1 MGLRSYLT
9 NMFSGTAERA
19 TDVLKGSWQSISNTK
34 SGVSVTKE
42 NSLTIAGVYTAVRVY
57 TDAIASLPTH
67 VINDTGESK
76 NRNVN
81 HPVYGLV
88 SRKPNSL
95 MTNSVFWNV
104 SIPHLLLW
112 GNSYSII
119 EWQKGG
125 SRRPISIMPVHPSKV
140 KVHVLD
146 GILVYEFKIGDD
158 KIVLDQSNVLHFRG
172 MGDEVEGKSVIDY
185 ARDNLALGKASED
198 FGSKFFSNGANQ
210 SGILTTDQVLNDKAI
225 TNLRQSLERNHGGVT
240 SSQKTMILEQGLKYQ
255 TTSVPPD
262 SAQFLETRRFSIEDI
277 ARWFKLPPDK
287 LADLTRATFSNL
299 EQQDLNFVK
308 HSILPLVIN
317 LEEELTRKLLREME
331 LNTTYIKKNLDGLL
345 RGDIKTRYEAYQSG
359 IQNGIISPNE
369 ARGKEGMNPYEGGDS
384 KFMPLNLAPI
394 DSNGTNQIQDEKED

>member
-1 MGLRSYLT
+1 MGLRSYLS
-9 NMFSGTAERA
+9 NMLNGTAER
-19 TDVLKGSWQSISNTK
+19 TSDVLKGTWQSMGGTK
-34 SGVSVTKE
+34 SGVSITKE
-42 NSLTIAGVYTAVRVY
+42 NSMTIAGVYTAVRVY

-67 VINDTGESK
+67 VISDTGEEKRKVS
-76 NRNVN
+76 N
-81 HPVYGLV
+81 HPVYSLV

-95 MTNSVFWNV
+95 MTNSVYWNV
-104 SIPHLLLW
+104 VIPQLLLW

-119 EWQKGG
+119 EYQNGG
-125 SRRPISIMPVHPSKV
+125 SIRPISLMPVHPSKV

-146 GILVYEFKIGDD
+146 GVLVYEFKIGDK
-158 KIVLDQSNVLHFRG
+158 KIVLDQSNVVHFRG
-172 MGDEVEGKSVIDY
+172 LGDEVQGKSVIEY
-185 ARDNLALGKASED
+185 AKDNLALGKASED

-210 SGILTTDQVLNDKAI
+210 SGILTTDQILNDKAI
-225 TNLRQSLERNHGGVT
+225 TNLRASLERNHGGVT

-317 LEEELTRKLLREME
+317 IEEELTRKLLREME
-331 LNTTYIKKNLDGLL
+331 QNTTYIKKNLDGLL

-369 ARGKEGMNPYEGGDS
+369 ARNKEGMNPYEGGDS
-384 KFMPLNLAPI
+384 KFMPLNLSPI
-394 DSNGTNQIQDEKED
+394 DSNGTNQVQNEEN